1 MKRFVF
7 NFFAIAV
14 GLMFACTVAW
24 IAGEN
29 PIDVLSI
36 LFFGAF
42 GSLSN
47 IGYTIYYAT
56 PLILTGL
63 SVSWALKSGLFN
75 IGAEG
80 QMCMGGLTALAMG
93 LWVGEQS
100 VWIAWPMIMASAFL
114 GGGVWGGIVGWI
126 RAKRGVHEVLGTILM
141 NFVSYGVVA
150 YFILN
155 VLRNTKSQA
164 PETLELNLA
173 LRLPVIDF
181 FSPSPVNLSLVVG
194 LIACLISWIVLNRT
208 RFGFYQRMAGGAPRL
223 GRLTGRNMS
232 RELVMSLFISG
243 GLAGL
248 ASLND
253 VLSYSMKLKE
263 GFTAGAG
270 FMGIAVAMM
279 ARGSSVGVV
288 LSALLFGALQKG
300 SLDLDLDTE
309 KITRDIAYVIQA
321 SIILC
326 VVSESVIEGLYRRFV
341 RRFSGGQTRV

>member
-1 MKRFVF
+1 
-7 NFFAIAV
+7 
-14 GLMFACTVAW
+14 G
-24 IAGEN
+24 
-29 PIDVLSI
+29 D
-36 LFFGAF
+36 
-42 GSLSN
+42 
-47 IGYTIYYAT
+47 
-56 PLILTGL
+56 
-63 SVSWALKSGLFN
+63 
-75 IGAEG
+75 
-80 QMCMGGLTALAMG
+80 LAMG
-93 LWVGEQS
+93 LWVGNQS
-100 VWIAWPMIMASAFL
+100 VWIAWPMILGSAFIA
-114 GGGVWGGIVGWI
+114 GGLWGGIVGWF

-164 PETLELNLA
+164 PETLELNLE

-181 FSPSPVNLSLVVG
+181 FSPSPVNFSVAVG
-194 LIACLISWIVLNRT
+194 LLACLVSWVVLNRT
-208 RFGFYQRMAGGAPRL
+208 RFGFYQRMAGGAPLL
-223 GRLTGRNMS
+223 GRFTGRNMS
-232 RELVMSLFISG
+232 REIIISLFISG

-279 ARGSSVGVV
+279 ARGSSSGVV

-300 SLDLDLDTE
+300 SLDLDLDTD

-326 VVSESVIEGLYRRFV
+326 VVSESVLQGAYRRFV
-341 RRFSGGQTRV
+341 NRFGGGQSRA